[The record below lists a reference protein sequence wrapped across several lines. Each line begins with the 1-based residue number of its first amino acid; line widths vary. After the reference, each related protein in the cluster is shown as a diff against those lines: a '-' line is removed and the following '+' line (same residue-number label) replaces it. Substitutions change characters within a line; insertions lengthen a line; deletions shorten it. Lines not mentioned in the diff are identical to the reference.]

1 MRVTQL
7 IKLKLTTRTF
17 LLVNNEPIDSFCDWY
32 VCSLLGL
39 YLVIYF
45 LLLLE
50 ERNVTNAILSLVP
63 ILAGIFLIFP
73 WVLVDQLYVKYK
85 QTSIIIEMDPGG
97 SRLGRSLSSLSLRPG
112 QPVTRSRSQSQL
124 RTDTMRSNKS
134 ARSVKSR
141 VSSARSVRSVK
152 KRNDLRRHNQ
162 FHFRSV

>member
-1 MRVTQL
+1 MC
-7 IKLKLTTRTF
+7 
-17 LLVNNEPIDSFCDWY
+17 LL
-32 VCSLLGL
+32 CSGL

-50 ERNVTNAILSLVP
+50 ERSVTNAILSLVP

-97 SRLGRSLSSLSLRPG
+97 NPLGRSLSSLSLRP
-112 QPVTRSRSQSQL
+112 VMRSTSQL
-124 RTDTMRSNKS
+124 SALGAHSAGRDTVRSNKS
-134 ARSVKSR
+134 ARSGKSR
-141 VSSARSVRSVK
+141 VSARSVRSVK

-162 FHFRSV
+162 FHFRSAINF

>member
-1 MRVTQL
+1 M
-7 IKLKLTTRTF
+7 
-17 LLVNNEPIDSFCDWY
+17 LVNNGPIDSFSDWF
-32 VCSLLGL
+32 VCSLSGL

-50 ERNVTNAILSLVP
+50 ERNVTNSILSLVP

-97 SRLGRSLSSLSLRPG
+97 NPLGRSLSSLSLRPG
-112 QPVTRSRSQSQL
+112 QPIMRSRSQSQL
-124 RTDTMRSNKS
+124 RTDTLRSNKS
-134 ARSVKSR
+134 GKSR

>member
-1 MRVTQL
+1 MC
-7 IKLKLTTRTF
+7 
-17 LLVNNEPIDSFCDWY
+17 LL
-32 VCSLLGL
+32 CSGL

-50 ERNVTNAILSLVP
+50 ERSVTNAILSLVP

-97 SRLGRSLSSLSLRPG
+97 NPLGRSLSSQLSALGAHSAGR
-112 QPVTRSRSQSQL
+112 
-124 RTDTMRSNKS
+124 DTVRSNKS
-134 ARSVKSR
+134 ARSGKSR
-141 VSSARSVRSVK
+141 VSARSVRSVK

>member
-1 MRVTQL
+1 M
-7 IKLKLTTRTF
+7 
-17 LLVNNEPIDSFCDWY
+17 LVNNRPIDSLSDWY
-32 VCSLLGL
+32 VCSLPGL

-45 LLLLE
+45 LLLIE
-50 ERNVTNAILSLVP
+50 ERNVTNSILSLVP

-97 SRLGRSLSSLSLRPG
+97 NKLGRSLSSLSLRPG
-112 QPVTRSRSQSQL
+112 HPITRARSQSQL
-124 RTDTMRSNKS
+124 RTDSETLRSNKS

-141 VSSARSVRSVK
+141 VSTARSVRSVK